1 MLRYFCY
8 KVFVSCILL
17 SGCMYTEGILEI
29 KGKVLEENTN
39 IAIPNRKIIIQGLV
53 KDDNK
58 FKSSYVGEFFTDSS
72 GYFEYTLKKI
82 KYMYLYDFCII
93 GDSIYAYSNTKLRT
107 LELNSDSKFLTFY
120 VSKLTDLTIKIYRKS
135 KTSFCDTLYVSWESN
150 GISDEILYPY
160 KIENYGVNS
169 NKRLRFIGGDIH
181 ASIKTKVFAD
191 KKTIIY
197 WRLFR
202 NGKYKEITDTILCS
216 RDINN
221 SICLKY

>member
-1 MLRYFCY
+1 
-8 KVFVSCILL
+8 
-17 SGCMYTEGILEI
+17 MYTEGILEI